1 MDQQMNKLL
10 TITLVLSA
18 IATMI
23 PAHAV
28 ETRRQERA
36 RLAAARQ
43 QQNNQAQHLDD
54 ASQESALSENESDDE
69 SSEIIQNEVIQN
81 VSPTR
86 NRKALV
92 AAAALGTVA
101 TAAYFYAT
109 AEDCN
114 NVVDAYCA
122 GKVGAQALETC
133 RVYWP
138 AIPVIGTIGCW
149 FN

>member
-1 MDQQMNKLL
+1 MNKLL

-18 IATMI
+18 IATMV

-43 QQNNQAQHLDD
+43 QNNNRVQPIDD
-54 ASQESALSENESDDE
+54 ASDESALSESESDDE
-69 SSEIIQNEVIQN
+69 SSEMIQNEVIPP
-81 VSPTR
+81 VSLLS

-92 AAAALGTVA
+92 AVAALGTTAA
-101 TAAYFYAT
+101 TAAYLYAT
-109 AEDCN
+109 AEDCG
-114 NVVDAYCA
+114 NVAHAYCT
-122 GKVGAQALETC
+122 GQVGAQALETC

-138 AIPVIGTIGCW
+138 MIPVVGSIACW
-149 FN
+149 FQ